1 MPTSTTEDAH
11 AVRRKV
17 DDDHNWVIS
26 DGSVKEVVVFMVVV
40 ALAVVAIAVPGL
52 LVSGSPVE
60 VVETEGEVVG
70 VDDWSARDDGASAAL
85 LDVGERDG
93 VVVAT
98 GTEIVA
104 EEEEE
109 EEEEE
114 CIKGRVD
121 GVDLDGVVDADD
133 DEDDVTFGFD
143 SDEAETRAASRT
155 PVNESSAPSRIF
167 SRLSRGMPPPE
178 DESSSILSRV
188 ASAREISPSLT

>member
-1 MPTSTTEDAH
+1 M
-11 AVRRKV
+11 
-17 DDDHNWVIS
+17 
-26 DGSVKEVVVFMVVV
+26 
-40 ALAVVAIAVPGL
+40 
-52 LVSGSPVE
+52 
-60 VVETEGEVVG
+60 VETEGEVVG

-114 CIKGRVD
+114 ECIKGRVD

-133 DEDDVTFGFD
+133 DEDDVTF
-143 SDEAETRAASRT
+143 
-155 PVNESSAPSRIF
+155 
-167 SRLSRGMPPPE
+167 
-178 DESSSILSRV
+178 
-188 ASAREISPSLT
+188 